1 MITEKEKKLFDTEYF
16 NILLINGFAISV
28 QSKNTKHY
36 WHIEEEEFAHF
47 RHFKLYHK
55 HNRSDEFHRHRDRKN
70 MAAVID
76 EIKGHDKFQMGDKFD
91 GRCHCG

>member
-16 NILLINGFAISV
+16 NILLINGVAISV

-76 EIKGHDKFQMGDKFD
+76 EIKGHDKFQMN
-91 GRCHCG
+91 GRKK